1 MTLPPI
7 PPPDSRGDTEQDRL
21 YSLLPAL
28 YRLRDAEQGGALRAL
43 LAVIQAE
50 FDRADAAT
58 ARMYD
63 NWFIETCEEWVVP
76 YLGDLLGVPGLP
88 PEPSAEAGGRA
99 FSRRAYVANTL
110 AYRRR
115 KGTAAVL
122 EQLAHDV
129 TGWSARAV
137 EFWQLLAVTQQMNHI
152 RAQGLGTV
160 SLRGANAL
168 ELVDTPF
175 ERGAA
180 RTLDV
185 RHIDNRRGKHNL
197 PNVGLFLWRLQSYPV
212 TRSTPRAAAGLPD
225 GFYTFHQAGLSAPL
239 FNRPRTE
246 AGISGLSGELN
257 VPGRLR
263 RRALADELAAP
274 FDEASP
280 GFLDPEGPPVFE
292 VFISDTPAQLVPEA
306 LPRDRIAIC
315 HLGDLPSGE
324 WRRPPTGKDVAIDP
338 VLGRLSL
345 PAGVTP
351 DRIQVSY
358 AYGFAADVGGG
369 PYDRAASVARWLDRD
384 ARPVTWQAGVTQDG
398 TVLPSSTPEAPLF
411 ETVREALA
419 AWNAHVA
426 DQPEAFGLI
435 CLMDSG
441 TYAEV
446 LTGADGLVAPEDAC
460 LALVAADWP
469 RLDEPG
475 LPPSLLG
482 RRVGEFVPDGL
493 RPYLLGDVEIG
504 GAGEVILDGLLIEGQ
519 VTVPAGDLQALRIH
533 HCTLAPSAGGST
545 VASTGAAGQSND
557 RLVLSLYRS
566 ISGPVV
572 AADTVRRVEIAHS
585 LLDHGGPGPLSAALV
600 LDAPEAE
607 LESVTL
613 LGRAQLR
620 ELSASN
626 TIFGAVVEVE
636 RRQRGCVR
644 FSYVPPGSRTP
655 RRYRCQPET
664 SADADRVMPRWS
676 SLRWGEPGYGQL
688 ASGVPCEIARGA
700 DDENEMGVFRTVQQA
715 QRVAALRDA
724 LDEYL
729 RFGLEAGV
737 FFVE

>member
-1 MTLPPI
+1 MTMPSVPT
-7 PPPDSRGDTEQDRL
+7 PDSRGDTELDRL
-21 YSLLPAL
+21 YALLPAL
-28 YRLRDAEQGGALRAL
+28 YRLRDAEQGGPLRAL
-43 LAVIQAE
+43 LAVIQTE
-50 FDRADAAT
+50 FDRADADT

-76 YLGDLLGVPGLP
+76 YLGDLLGVRGLP
-88 PEPSAEAGGRA
+88 PEPAAEDGGRS

-122 EQLAHDV
+122 EQLARDV
-129 TGWSARAV
+129 TGWDARAV
-137 EFWQLLAVTQQMNHI
+137 EFWQLLAVTQQMNHV
-152 RAQGLGTV
+152 RPQSLGTV

-175 ERGAA
+175 EQGAA

-185 RHIDNRRGKHNL
+185 RHIDNRRGKYNL

-212 TRSTPRAAAGLPD
+212 TRATPRPAAGLPD
-225 GFYTFHQAGLSAPL
+225 GFYTFHPAGLSAPL

-246 AGISGLSGELN
+246 ASISGLSGELN

-263 RRALADELAAP
+263 RRALFDELSAP
-274 FDEASP
+274 PDEAAP
-280 GFLDPEGPPVFE
+280 GFLDADGPPAFE
-292 VFISDTPAQLVPEA
+292 VLISETPAQLVPVA
-306 LPRDRIAIC
+306 VSRDRIAIC
-315 HLGDLPSGE
+315 HLGDLPGGD
-324 WRRPPTGKDVAIDP
+324 WRRPPAGKDVAVDP

-351 DRIQVSY
+351 DRVQVSY

-369 PYDRAASVARWLDRD
+369 PYDRTASVTRWLEPDT
-384 ARPVTWQAGVTQDG
+384 RPVTWQAGVTQDQ
-398 TVLPSSTPEAPLF
+398 TLLPSSTPEAPLF
-411 ETVREALA
+411 PTIQEALA
-419 AWNAHVA
+419 AWNSYVA
-426 DQPEAFGLI
+426 ANPEACGLI

-441 TYAEV
+441 SYAET
-446 LTGADGLVAPEDAC
+446 LTGSDRLEAPADAR
-460 LALVAADWP
+460 LAVTAADWP
-469 RLDEPG
+469 RLDAPG

-482 RRVGEFVPDGL
+482 RRVGELVPDGVRPHL
-493 RPYLLGDVEIG
+493 RGDVEIG
-504 GAGEVILDGLLIEGQ
+504 GAGEVILDGLLIEGR
-519 VTVPAGDLQALRIH
+519 VIVPAGDVRQLRLH
-533 HCTLAPSAGGST
+533 HCTLVPAAGGLTVESAGT
-545 VASTGAAGQSND
+545 PGQSND
-557 RLVLSLYRS
+557 RLVVSLYRT

-572 AADTVRRVEIAHS
+572 AADTVRRIEIAHS
-585 LLDHGGPGPLSAALV
+585 ILDHGGTGAMTGALA
-600 LDAPEAE
+600 LEAPEAE

-613 LGRAQLR
+613 LGRSRLR

-626 TIFGAVVEVE
+626 TIFGAVVEVA

-644 FSYVPPGSRTP
+644 FSYVPPGSHTP
-655 RRYRCQPET
+655 RRYRCRPEGA
-664 SADADRVMPRWS
+664 SEAERVMPRWS
-676 SLRWGEPGYGQL
+676 SLDWGEPGYGQL
-688 ASGVPCEIARGA
+688 APGVPCEIARGA
-700 DDENEMGVFRTVQQA
+700 DDENEMGVFRSVQQA

>member
-28 YRLRDAEQGGALRAL
+28 YRLRDAEQGGAKRAL

-76 YLGDLLGVPGLP
+76 YLGDLLGVRGLP
-88 PEPSAEAGGRA
+88 PEPAGEEGGRA

-152 RAQGLGTV
+152 RPQGLGTV

-180 RTLDV
+180 RTVDV

-197 PNVGLFLWRLQSYPV
+197 PNLGLFLWRLQSYPV
-212 TRSTPRAAAGLPD
+212 TRGTPRAAVGLPD
-225 GFYTFHQAGLSAPL
+225 GFYTFHPAGLSVPL

-306 LPRDRIAIC
+306 IPRDRIAIC

-324 WRRPPTGKDVAIDP
+324 WRRPPAGKDVAIDP

-358 AYGFAADVGGG
+358 AYGLAADVGGG

-384 ARPVTWQAGVTQDG
+384 ARPVTWQAGVTQDQ
-398 TVLPSSTPEAPLF
+398 TVLPSSTPEARLF

-426 DQPEAFGLI
+426 DDPEAFGLI

-441 TYAEV
+441 TYAEA
-446 LTGADGLVAPEDAC
+446 LTGADRMVAPEDSR

-493 RPYLLGDVEIG
+493 RPHLLGDVEIG

-533 HCTLAPSAGGST
+533 HCTLAPSAGGLT

-557 RLVLSLYRS
+557 RLVLSLYHS

-585 LLDHGGPGPLSAALV
+585 LLDHGGSDPMSAAQV
-600 LDAPEAE
+600 LEAPEAE

-626 TIFGAVVEVE
+626 TIFGAIVEVE

-664 SADADRVMPRWS
+664 AADADRVIPRWS

-688 ASGVPCEIARGA
+688 TSGVSCEIARGA